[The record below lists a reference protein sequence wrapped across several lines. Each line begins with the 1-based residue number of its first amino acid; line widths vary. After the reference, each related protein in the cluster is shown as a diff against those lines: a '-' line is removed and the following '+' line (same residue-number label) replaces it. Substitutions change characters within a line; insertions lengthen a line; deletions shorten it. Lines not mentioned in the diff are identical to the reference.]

1 MGRYTEDSV
10 DRVRD
15 AVDMLDLVGSRTELR
30 KSGGTT
36 YMAICPFHD
45 ERTPS
50 MSVDVVKKLYHCFG
64 CDAGG
69 DAISFV
75 RELEGVDFVGAIELL
90 ADRYGVQLEVA
101 EEDPR
106 EAERRARRERLLALL
121 DRTAAYYERVLWES
135 AEAEAARSYL
145 LGRGLSEESLRAF
158 RVGYAPSAW
167 DRVLMASRRNG
178 FSNQELYDAGLAT
191 RGREGR
197 LYDRFRA
204 RITFPLSDARGRV
217 IGFGARAMGEG
228 RGPKYL
234 NTAESELFHKGKIV
248 YAAHLARAAAA
259 REGRVIVVEGYTDV
273 IALWQ
278 AGFANTVAIM
288 GTSMTEHQVEA
299 LRRLAPVALLAL
311 DADNA
316 GQEAMVRAARVAAGK
331 KLELRVVPLP
341 AGSDPADLLAKPS
354 TSDGAPSAAGADAMR
369 DLLGRSM
376 PFVRFRVERELARGD
391 VSTAEGK
398 DAVLAALRPVFAG
411 LPPSVLREDL
421 LRTIAD
427 RLDVEPSL
435 AASLLGRGA
444 SARPA
449 APAARPGYSAPGAP
463 RAAADAPA
471 APRTQGIERTF
482 LELCVAH
489 PSGGREALARIDVDE
504 HFASPLMRRA
514 AEHLREH
521 LDAPTEGIPDDD
533 PELAS
538 LMMALTVDAARHGAS
553 TATLDA
559 QRLQLELQRID
570 RRIRAARA
578 AGEPVAD
585 WAKRKK
591 ELKDQFDE
599 AIERSVNSG

>member
-1 MGRYTEDSV
+1 MARYTEDSV

-15 AVDMLDLVGSRTELR
+15 AIDMIDLVGSRTELR
-30 KSGGTT
+30 KSGHAS
-36 YMAICPFHD
+36 YQALCPFHD

-50 MSVDVVKKLYHCFG
+50 LSVDPVKKLYHCFG

-69 DAISFV
+69 DAIDFV
-75 RELEGVDFVGAIELL
+75 RELDGLDFVAAIEVL

-101 EEDPR
+101 DEDPR

-121 DRTAAYYERVLWES
+121 DRTASYYERVLWES
-135 AEAEAARSYL
+135 AEAVPAREYL
-145 LGRGLSEESLRAF
+145 LGRGLSEESLREF

-167 DRVLMASRRNG
+167 DRVLMASRKNG
-178 FSNQELYDAGLAT
+178 FSNQELFDTGLAS
-191 RGREGR
+191 RNRDGK
-197 LYDRFRA
+197 LYDRFRS
-204 RITFPLSDARGRV
+204 RITFPLADARGRV

-234 NTAESELFHKGKIV
+234 NTAESELFHKGRIV
-248 YAAHLARAAAA
+248 YAAHVARSAAA

-341 AGSDPADLLAKPS
+341 AGSDPADLIGSEGSGGGGP
-354 TSDGAPSAAGADAMR
+354 DAMR
-369 DLLGRSM
+369 DLLGRAM

-391 VSTAEGK
+391 LSSSEGK

-411 LPPSVLREDL
+411 LPQSVLREDL

-435 AASLLGRGA
+435 AASLLGRAAPVRAA
-444 SARPA
+444 SPA
-449 APAARPGYSAPGAP
+449 APTPTRAPEAHVE
-463 RAAADAPA
+463 
-471 APRTQGIERTF
+471 RTQGIERTF

-489 PSGGREALARIDVDE
+489 QSAGRDALTRIDLDE
-504 HFASPLMRRA
+504 HFASALMRRA
-514 AEHLREH
+514 AEHLRDH
-521 LDAPTEGIPDDD
+521 LEAPTEGLPDDD
-533 PELAS
+533 PELAT
-538 LMMALTVDAARHGAS
+538 LMMALTVDAARHEAS
-553 TATLDA
+553 SAELDA
-559 QRLQLELQRID
+559 ARLQLELQRTD
-570 RRIRAARA
+570 RRMRAARA
-578 AGEPVAD
+578 AGEPLAAL
-585 WAKRKK
+585 AKRKQ
-591 ELKDQFDE
+591 ELKHELDE
-599 AIERSVNSG
+599 AVERSVNSS

>member
-1 MGRYTEDSV
+1 MGRYTEDSI

-15 AVDMLDLVGSRTELR
+15 AIDMVDLVGSRTDLR

-75 RELEGVDFVGAIELL
+75 RELEGVDFVAAIELL
-90 ADRYGVQLEVA
+90 ADRYGVELEVA

-106 EAERRARRERLLALL
+106 EAERRARRERLYALL
-121 DRTAAYYERVLWES
+121 ERTASYYERVLWES
-135 AEAEAARSYL
+135 AEASAAREYL
-145 LGRGLSEESLRAF
+145 LGRGLTEESLRAF

-167 DRVLMASRRNG
+167 DRVLMASRKNG
-178 FSNQELYDAGLAT
+178 FSNQELFDAGLAS
-191 RGREGR
+191 RNSAGN

-204 RITFPLSDARGRV
+204 RITFPLADARGRV
-217 IGFGARAMGEG
+217 IGFGARAMGDG

-234 NTAESELFHKGKIV
+234 NTAESELFHKGRIV
-248 YAAHLARAAAA
+248 YAAHLARSTAA

-288 GTSMTEHQVEA
+288 GTSMTEPQVEA

-341 AGSDPADLLAKPS
+341 AGSDPADLVGERGSEAV
-354 TSDGAPSAAGADAMR
+354 R
-369 DLLGRSM
+369 ELLERSL
-376 PFVRFRVERELARGD
+376 PFVRFQVERELGRGD
-391 VSTAEGK
+391 LASAEGK

-435 AASLLGRGA
+435 AASLLGR
-444 SARPA
+444 A
-449 APAARPGYSAPGAP
+449 APQ
-463 RAAADAPA
+463 RAAAPPA
-471 APRTQGIERTF
+471 VTPSGSGDPGRAGPPAGATPATVSVPRTQGIERTF
-482 LELCVAH
+482 LELCVAQ
-489 PSGGREALARIDVDE
+489 PSAGRDALARVELDE

-514 AEHLREH
+514 AQHLREH
-521 LDAPTEGIPDDD
+521 MEAPTDGVPEDD

-538 LMMALTVDAARHGAS
+538 LLMGLTVGGGRDASIDDLDAA
-553 TATLDA
+553 
-559 QRLQLELQRID
+559 RLQLELQRLE

-578 AGEPVAD
+578 AGEPVTP
-585 WAKRKK
+585 WARQREKLQH
-591 ELKDQFDE
+591 EFDE
-599 AIERSVNSG
+599 AVERSVSRS